1 MSVLNSTILEQVWMS
16 GSNDYQQR
24 IPRPLQN
31 QYHQHVSAIFDP
43 YNADLFNA
51 FTGLLNGIVGTY
63 IEGKTFYNPLRE
75 IKKPAPAGM
84 ESFGAVERHI
94 AVQYIQSHSYKADDE
109 TLLKYEPPT
118 FREWYYSTTEPRMY
132 PFTWS
137 RFDLMRAFA
146 QDGTGF
152 ADLLDAT
159 ISQAISSDE
168 YDEMNIMLQM
178 LAEGDISLENGIYR
192 NTLSAAPTNQ
202 ATGQE
207 LLAKLRADAGRMKF
221 PNTIYNHLDIPVFES
236 ADRLILLV
244 TPETLAVLDVFA
256 LSQVFQ
262 LDKADIQYRIIE
274 VPELP
279 IANAYAA
286 LMSEDF
292 IWCRDAY
299 YSVEPP
305 FYNPAQL
312 SYKYYLAHAE
322 FVGVNPAANC
332 CLYVTA

>member
-1 MSVLNSTILEQVWMS
+1 MGVLNSTILEQVWLS
-16 GSNDYQQR
+16 GTNDYQQR

-31 QYHQHVSAIFDP
+31 QYHQHVQAIFDP
-43 YNADLFNA
+43 YNADLFNM

-84 ESFGAVERHI
+84 ESFGAVERHV
-94 AVQYIQSHSYKADDE
+94 AVQYIQSRSYRADSE
-109 TLLKYEPPT
+109 LLMKYEPPE

-152 ADLLDAT
+152 QDLLEAT

-168 YDEMNIMLQM
+168 YDEMNIMLQHI
-178 LAEGDISLENGIYR
+178 AEADISLEGGIYR
-192 NTLSAAPTNQ
+192 NTLTTTPDSEA
-202 ATGQE
+202 GGRE

-221 PNTIYNHLDIPVFES
+221 PSTIYNHLDIPVFENP
-236 ADRLILLV
+236 DRLILLV
-244 TPETLAVLDVFA
+244 TPETRAYLDVFA

-262 LDKADIQYRIIE
+262 LDKADILYRVIE

-279 IANAYAA
+279 IADAYAA

-292 IWCRDAY
+292 IWARDSY

-305 FYNPAQL
+305 FYNPEQL

-322 FVGVNPAANC
+322 YMGINPAAVC
-332 CLYVTA
+332 SLYVTA